1 MFLIFYYFYSDV
13 PEGFYI
19 SSLHESDADK
29 VDDSW
34 VHSGKG
40 SKDFIKWLIRNYAT
54 IAIRTADSCL
64 VAHMLERETGF
75 LGLLYVDPKHR
86 RKGLGK
92 LVVSELAHKIK
103 KYREIVYVHAANEAS
118 RKLHTICG
126 FRKVANALVY
136 EFHPQIV
143 YTQ

>member
-1 MFLIFYYFYSDV
+1 M

-34 VHSGKG
+34 VYSDKE
-40 SKDFIKWLIRNYAT
+40 SKAFIKWLIRNYAS

-64 VAHMLERETGF
+64 VAHMLERETSF
-75 LGLLYVDPKHR
+75 LGLLYVDPKYR

-103 KYREIVYVHAANEAS
+103 KSRETVYVHTGNEAS
-118 RKLHTICG
+118 QKLHTICG
-126 FRKVANALVY
+126 FREVANALLY
-136 EFHPQIV
+136 EFHPKQD
-143 YTQ
+143 YSQ